1 MGPNGRL
8 RMFPSNTKSIGRHY
22 LTILGAAGPDAAT
35 LAGRASSR
43 NCLAAR
49 PLGRRQSHAD
59 PWRNT
64 GRIINS
70 TTKKS
75 SPPQNLPLG
84 KELNVGLFQ
93 VFIGLWDE
101 WEVPL
106 ILEEYGL
113 LNESEFDAIFECTS
127 EVNAEGLL
135 IGYVRR

>member
-49 PLGRRQSHAD
+49 PLGRSHAN

-64 GRIINS
+64 GRIISS
-70 TTKKS
+70 TDGDQKERS
-75 SPPQNLPLG
+75 AAELPPGAHLSLEVFGGTPSHPQYLAALG
-84 KELNVGLFQ
+84 LN
-93 VFIGLWDE
+93 IH
-101 WEVPL
+101 P
-106 ILEEYGL
+106 GL
-113 LNESEFDAIFECTS
+113 LHLV
-127 EVNAEGLL
+127 VNL
-135 IGYVRR
+135 